1 MRKGTAF
8 IFSLSFTFIILGV
21 FFLPRQT
28 QAASI
33 AERVSGKIVLDVF
46 NNGEAW
52 YVYPGNQDRFYLG
65 RPDDSFDIMRF
76 LGLGITDANLDK
88 IPTNLET
95 DEGDLALR
103 QRLSGY
109 ILLQVEQHGEAW
121 YVYPGDLKRYYLG
134 RPNDAF
140 AIMTNLGLGI
150 TPTDL
155 SQIPISDDFLNISH
169 PSSSIQSF
177 TLTIPRGSFSI
188 DVVTLS
194 RDEHTMLTDTAEL
207 SDCDNNCEAHALTEY
222 IAQNEADFAIHGT
235 YFCPTDYASCANET
249 NSYFSPVYNS
259 GADVMINEQKLPFHF
274 GPMIVADTNG
284 EYYFF
289 HRTKDFGYTVQEF
302 EAERGVQIQAAIAN
316 YPSLVE
322 NGSVIVESESLSS
335 NQTTQAVRG
344 GFGYNDESIFM
355 VIAHSASVIDLGYI
369 METLGADWALNLD
382 GGGSASLYGNN
393 DYVYQGGRE
402 LPNAILFK
410 GL

>member
-1 MRKGTAF
+1 M
-8 IFSLSFTFIILGV
+8 
-21 FFLPRQT
+21 
-28 QAASI
+28 

-46 NNGEAW
+46 NSGEAW
-52 YVYPGNQDRFYLG
+52 YVYPKNQHRYYLG
-65 RPDDSFDIMRF
+65 RPDDAFDIMRF

-88 IPTNLET
+88 IPTNTES

-134 RPNDAF
+134 RPSDAF

-150 TPTDL
+150 TPSDL
-155 SQIPISDDFLNISH
+155 SQIPISDDFLNIAG
-169 PSSSIQSF
+169 PVSSVQSF

-188 DVVTLS
+188 DVVTLNK
-194 RDEHTMLTDTAEL
+194 DGHTMITDTAEL
-207 SDCDNNCEAHALTEY
+207 SDCSNNCDALPLTEY
-222 IAQNEADFAIHGT
+222 LGQNGADFAIHGT
-235 YFCPTDYASCANET
+235 YFCPPDYASCANEI

-259 GADVMINEQKLPFHF
+259 ASDVMINEKKLPFHF

-289 HRTKDFGYTVQEF
+289 HRTIDFGYTVNEF
-302 EAERGVQIQAAIAN
+302 ETEHGVQIQAAIAN

-322 NGSVIVESESLSS
+322 NGNVIVESESLSS
-335 NQTTQAVRG
+335 NQTTKAVRG
-344 GFGYNDESIFM
+344 GFGYNDQNVFM

-369 METLGADWALNLD
+369 MEALGADWALNLD
-382 GGGSASLYGNN
+382 GGGSASLFANGA
-393 DYVYQGGRE
+393 YVYRGGRE

-410 GL
+410 AN